1 LLEMEKIYDALIGF
15 AKTIGTSIL
24 EAVAVL
30 LVGIIIIKLSV
41 LILKAIFSKSK
52 VEGSIAS
59 FTISVARAVLTLFL
73 FFFIMDIFNVDTTSV
88 ITIVAASGLAIGLA
102 LQDSISNLASGVIM
116 MFTKP
121 FKENDYVM
129 IGGVEGTVKKIKI
142 TTTELSS
149 ADNIVIRVP
158 NKNVVGSNIS
168 NFSERP
174 TRRVDIAITVA
185 PTSDIDKVF
194 SILTETA
201 KDSQYVL
208 SIPESNAMISSLTEA
223 GIEFKIRMWV
233 QNSDYWTFRNIYF
246 TEVLKK
252 MQKEGIVLA
261 RRTLEL
267 SGNDEER
274 RAK

>member
-1 LLEMEKIYDALIGF
+1 MEKIYDALIGF

-30 LVGIIIIKLSV
+30 LVGIIVIKLSV

-59 FTISVARAVLTLFL
+59 FTISVARALMALFL
-73 FFFIMDIFNVDTTSV
+73 FFFIMDIFKVDTTSV

-121 FKENDYVM
+121 FKEDDYVM

-142 TTTELSS
+142 TTTELTSI
-149 ADNIVIRVP
+149 DNIVIRVP

-174 TRRVDIAITVA
+174 TRRLDIGITVA
-185 PTSDIDKVF
+185 PSSDIDKVF
-194 SILTETA
+194 SVLKETA
-201 KDSQYVL
+201 NDSRYVL
-208 SIPESNAMISSLTEA
+208 ATPESSAVISSLSEA

-233 QNSDYWTFRNIYF
+233 QNADYWTFRNIYF

-252 MQKEGIVLA
+252 LQKEGIVLA

-267 SGNDEER
+267 SGNDDER
-274 RAK
+274 RVK